1 MQLPAVVPAVGRN
14 WVKGWSRW
22 KWCFSVGTDGS
33 FICQLNHDWEL
44 RPLTN
49 PEKSC
54 ELNCLGWFPCYV
66 NSTRK
71 GTTTHSIHS
80 LGISTVNDTKAWR
93 SFTQLWKLMAVFSD
107 RDCGVRNDHSFRI
120 GKKKKQKNW
129 DAKAQSSSSSFVI
142 SQILT
147 QGKSPSWS
155 RLQSSACKMKEKK
168 LCSLFFKLV
177 WGLNET
183 V

>member
-1 MQLPAVVPAVGRN
+1 MYVCVGQRHWGLVTGWKQTQKILQEMQLPAVVPAVGRN

-107 RDCGVRNDHSFRI
+107 RDCI
-120 GKKKKQKNW
+120 
-129 DAKAQSSSSSFVI
+129 SSSTFCLVVCK
-142 SQILT
+142 LT
-147 QGKSPSWS
+147 VLGMPFPRSYKVNE
-155 RLQSSACKMKEKK
+155 CKVM
-168 LCSLFFKLV
+168 
-177 WGLNET
+177 
-183 V
+183 